1 MRNYELVPITK
12 EELDKLEAY
21 ERSQVLQAYH
31 EWLVKQRK
39 TDRKYANM
47 MNRKIENFK
56 TRDQR
61 KIWRE
66 NNKEK
71 VRKINI
77 KWRRNK
83 YIKLYGVPPEVV
95 KKIKVWFKY
104 GPEYK
109 ERKRKADNKKSR
121 KWRKKNPDKVKKY
134 NENSKKKHENKK
146 TNKV

>member
-83 YIKLYGVPPEVV
+83 YIKLYGVPPEVRSYF
-95 KKIKVWFKY
+95 KLTDNEGKVTL
-104 GPEYK
+104 
-109 ERKRKADNKKSR
+109 
-121 KWRKKNPDKVKKY
+121 KKNREWRDGKDISGWNNDKIIDGDGQ
-134 NENSKKKHENKK
+134 
-146 TNKV
+146 